1 MDISSNNINEEDMD
15 MDMDDLP
22 DLIPLENI
30 SPAASP
36 FFANLLNQFEQQIP
50 YTVNMDTFSLQLG
63 QTPIMSPIAR
73 RYYGR
78 TTHLPI
84 NNHIINTHSWIQ
96 DGSAGTILPASATP
110 PLSVF
115 SQPMFTTQT
124 FPSNTITTG
133 NLSSIMEQSFQEK
146 ARYKQ
151 VLSDKGE
158 DQIIYKKYTEED
170 GTNVICAITREE
182 FSIGDDIAILPCD
195 HVFCSKAINKWL
207 QTKKAECPICR
218 FKLESKEVKEVS
230 ETTEDRYTRD
240 IPRPQQ
246 MRQMIF
252 DLINNSIDAEEDE
265 AIQRAIIASLQVTD

>member
-1 MDISSNNINEEDMD
+1 MDISSNNTNEEDME
-15 MDMDDLP
+15 DLP
-22 DLIPLENI
+22 DLIPLDNV

-36 FFANLLNQFEQQIP
+36 FFANLLSQFEQQIP

-63 QTPIMSPIAR
+63 QTPILSPIAR

-78 TTHLPI
+78 TIQRPI
-84 NNHIINTHSWIQ
+84 NNHVINTHSWIQ
-96 DGSAGTILPASATP
+96 DGSAGTILPASPPPT

-115 SQPMFTTQT
+115 PQPMFTTQT

-158 DQIIYKKYTEED
+158 GQIIYKKYTEED

-218 FKLESKEVKEVS
+218 FKLESKEVKEER

-240 IPRPQQ
+240 IPRPLQ

-265 AIQRAIIASLQVTD
+265 AIQRAIIASLQDTD